1 MRTLGLELEESM
13 PGALLLQ
20 WSFDAQMGLDQVTTA
35 REASLLA
42 SSLLRQHRCIQDL
55 SMIDPYSNGLHR
67 GTPAISKP
75 HLDTVTGLET
85 LHIDVDEIDENF
97 AAQIDAIMER
107 NRSTLK
113 KVHVSDRRRRHS
125 RLRMME
131 SLVACE
137 YIVLKSCISDSG
149 IPDVDSMAKLM
160 GVSTTLKE
168 VSVQPIRQVD
178 VSVIAKALEMSRTLT
193 ELSLHVRLCES
204 IEELFGALELN
215 KSLKELSL
223 WGFERV
229 NMRFMRAVASAMEN
243 NTTLMS
249 LNIDA
254 RLDQCEGMQ
263 LWSQALSKN
272 CTLHVLIL
280 SCWSVPIAEV
290 SVLCKALRVNKTLK
304 ALRLLGVDATNE
316 ERTSLARQ
324 LLADECYDRVV
335 LGAWTEPCLR
345 ILSPVLASPKK
356 SAQMILLPPIGELSL
371 DIVKVLFNDLAS
383 NRRVKRL
390 SVCVEH
396 DPDTRVALVCE
407 ALKKNRFIQL
417 LHLTV
422 SNGNSANEIL
432 RALSLNT
439 GIRQLEMCLEVP
451 PADET
456 MAALSG
462 MLLHNKG
469 ITSISA
475 LLYHEEG
482 RKFLDSL
489 AQGMSGNRLILDFR
503 CCSSD
508 GINVP
513 CTVLDSVRR
522 NKAALNRA
530 VEFVLRHRED
540 RRGAECFELFVG
552 RSCLMTHL
560 TEVSGLSYVQARH
573 EVGAAEHRLREKY
586 FVLTGIVGRSVS
598 CWPADSTQIDALNAD
613 CWRSLASYL
622 RISDVPGDYDSVA
635 KGMPPPLR

>member
-1 MRTLGLELEESM
+1 MGQVVRSNHINSNECNPPLQFCRKNVVGKMSHGEDYDALSADNWKGQLDLDRPCGAVSTQQTCWLCDNFTAWNRAMRTLGLELEESM

-55 SMIDPYSNGLHR
+55 SMIDPYSNDYTEEHPPFQARNDGR
-67 GTPAISKP
+67 AIRN
-75 HLDTVTGLET
+75 V
-85 LHIDVDEIDENF
+85 V
-97 AAQIDAIMER
+97 AQ
-107 NRSTLK
+107 
-113 KVHVSDRRRRHS
+113 
-125 RLRMME
+125 
-131 SLVACE
+131 
-137 YIVLKSCISDSG
+137 
-149 IPDVDSMAKLM
+149 
-160 GVSTTLKE
+160 
-168 VSVQPIRQVD
+168 Q
-178 VSVIAKALEMSRTLT
+178 
-193 ELSLHVRLCES
+193 
-204 IEELFGALELN
+204 
-215 KSLKELSL
+215 
-223 WGFERV
+223 
-229 NMRFMRAVASAMEN
+229 
-243 NTTLMS
+243 
-249 LNIDA
+249 
-254 RLDQCEGMQ
+254 
-263 LWSQALSKN
+263 
-272 CTLHVLIL
+272 
-280 SCWSVPIAEV
+280 
-290 SVLCKALRVNKTLK
+290 
-304 ALRLLGVDATNE
+304 
-316 ERTSLARQ
+316 
-324 LLADECYDRVV
+324 
-335 LGAWTEPCLR
+335 
-345 ILSPVLASPKK
+345 
-356 SAQMILLPPIGELSL
+356 
-371 DIVKVLFNDLAS
+371 
-383 NRRVKRL
+383 
-390 SVCVEH
+390 
-396 DPDTRVALVCE
+396 
-407 ALKKNRFIQL
+407 
-417 LHLTV
+417 
-422 SNGNSANEIL
+422 
-432 RALSLNT
+432 
-439 GIRQLEMCLEVP
+439 
-451 PADET
+451 
-456 MAALSG
+456 
-462 MLLHNKG
+462 G

-530 VEFVLRHRED
+530 VEFVLRHRG